1 MYLFKN
7 IKLDSFIINLWLDVS
22 NTVYILYTSI
32 QSNVKFE
39 QFIISVPVMKLAGC
53 TVQIILASK
62 S

>member
-7 IKLDSFIINLWLDVS
+7 IKLNSFIINLWLDVS
-22 NTVYILYTSI
+22 NTVYILYT
-32 QSNVKFE
+32 SNVKFE

-62 S
+62 R